1 MLPVILPRM
10 GGGEEE
16 SLGFVDI
23 KVNNQ
28 MTKARR
34 P

>member
-1 MLPVILPRM
+1 M